1 MPTIAEISSEI
12 QFCGS
17 ILTIKYVL
25 SSVQNNSLKTVLK
38 SCALNKCVWTK
49 NVWRFYSNDAVT
61 VIPITA
67 LYQTKKSIKWKDCHS
82 KRK

>member
-25 SSVQNNSLKTVLK
+25 SSVQNNSLKTVNTN
-38 SCALNKCVWTK
+38 SYCFLN
-49 NVWRFYSNDAVT
+49 
-61 VIPITA
+61 P
-67 LYQTKKSIKWKDCHS
+67 
-82 KRK
+82 